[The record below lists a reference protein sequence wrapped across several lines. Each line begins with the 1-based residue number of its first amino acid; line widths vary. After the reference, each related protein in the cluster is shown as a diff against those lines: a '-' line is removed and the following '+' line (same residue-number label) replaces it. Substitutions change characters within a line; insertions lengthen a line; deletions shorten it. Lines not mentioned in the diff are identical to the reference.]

1 MSLQRRIGSIFSM
14 WNEFLNQH
22 ATSLEIESNLCEIYR
37 WAHSNA
43 LPTNVPHRHT
53 FFEACLVGAHGE
65 GIFRNEGENYPLCP
79 HTFFLARPG
88 ALHQII
94 NTGPH
99 DMELYWVSFALP
111 RLGQNR
117 VSALLKAFESS
128 PLVMANAQES
138 LGAIWHALRV
148 VAGSPSSSVNEGAA
162 LQHLAQ
168 ALLLE
173 IASLGSDTVAPV
185 TKGENSSVR
194 ARLTRL
200 GAQYVHDNLDRPL
213 TPEEVARHMGV
224 SRRHLTR
231 LFSAHTGLPPMLYI
245 ERARLDR
252 ARGLLRAGQ
261 KSVKEVAALVGY
273 HDVHH
278 FTRSFTRVVGISP
291 AQYRAEGSL
300 YEARNSGPHI
310 QNPGS
315 LV

>member
-1 MSLQRRIGSIFSM
+1 M

-22 ATSLEIESNLCEIYR
+22 ATSLQIESNLCEVYH

-65 GIFRNEGENYPLCP
+65 GVFCNEGESHPLCP

-94 NTGPH
+94 NTGPR
-99 DMELYWVSFALP
+99 DMELYWMSFALP
-111 RLGQNR
+111 RLGRGQ
-117 VSALLKAFESS
+117 VGALLRAFESS
-128 PLVMANAQES
+128 SLVMANAQEG
-138 LGAIWHALRV
+138 LGAIWDALRV
-148 VAGSPSSSVNEGAA
+148 VAGSPSSLANGGATLA
-162 LQHLAQ
+162 HLAQ

-173 IASLGSDTVAPV
+173 VAAVGSDAAIPTTRA
-185 TKGENSSVR
+185 ENPSVP

-213 TPEEVARHMGV
+213 TPEEIARHLGV

-252 ARGLLRAGQ
+252 ARSLLRAGR

-278 FTRSFTRVVGISP
+278 FTRSFTRVVGTSP
-291 AQYRAEGSL
+291 AQYRVRGSL
-300 YEARNSGPHI
+300 HEARNSGPHI